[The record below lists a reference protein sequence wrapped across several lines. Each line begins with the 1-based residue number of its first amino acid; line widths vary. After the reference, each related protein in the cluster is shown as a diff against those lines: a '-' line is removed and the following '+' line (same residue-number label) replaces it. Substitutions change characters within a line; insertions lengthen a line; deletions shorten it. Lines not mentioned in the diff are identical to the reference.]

1 MVKTSA
7 AGVVGCIGLAVA
19 LAACSSPHKATPA
32 RGESIPGTISPLS
45 VTGPAASPAPAPVP
59 AGYKR
64 IGGPAHGLSFAIPDY
79 WVLIDPTPQAV
90 EEGYKRAGASSFSL
104 DFVLQATAKV
114 KASNGLFAADLR
126 DATRSPRLFAPDM
139 NAYCASSGVAI
150 SGSGSI
156 ASLRS
161 LVPQFQQLM
170 HAVNMHASD
179 INVGGIPA
187 LEVSYTLNS
196 RVGTLYAIQL
206 QVLPTAYRGCFVT
219 LTATRDQL
227 LEKIVPVIASTA
239 LFS

>member
-1 MVKTSA
+1 VKTHIA
-7 AGVVGCIGLAVA
+7 ALIPGFIGLAVA
-19 LAACSSPHKATPA
+19 LAACSSPNKTSPA
-32 RGESIPGTISPLS
+32 GGESIAGTIAPLS
-45 VTGPAASPAPAPVP
+45 VTGPSASTAPTTVP

-90 EEGYKRAGASSFSL
+90 KEGYKRVGVSTFSL
-104 DFVLQATAKV
+104 NFALQATAKV
-114 KASNGLFAADLR
+114 KALNGLYAADLR
-126 DATRSPRLFAPDM
+126 DATRSPRLFAPEM

-161 LVPQFQQLM
+161 LVPQLQQLM
-170 HAVNMHASD
+170 HAVNMHGSD

-196 RVGTLYAIQL
+196 RVGTLYNIQL
-206 QVLPTAYRGCFVT
+206 QVLPRAYRGCFVT
-219 LTATRDQL
+219 LTATTDQL